1 MASLARRT
9 AVVLR
14 LELLLL
20 AATWFA
26 GIYVNGFV
34 PIIPGESA
42 SEILLT
48 TAVASHVVLA
58 LLSFGTSIAALSLAS
73 VAGPRRVLVLTLLAT
88 VSIAA
93 AGASGL
99 LFVLGGASDS
109 NDSMVM
115 ATAFITALFLS
126 FLALVSL
133 RTDGTSNGTA
143 TPGWRV
149 LASAPSTFCGIVLGL
164 FYAVFVSG
172 VYVNLFVAGP
182 VFSLPLNSE
191 LLAFTRAESTAPFI
205 LHEGLGAA
213 LLLATVLLAIV
224 TWSGGKRKLA
234 SLSMV
239 VALLVA
245 YSAYVGSTNLTS
257 PPVPAVS
264 GAALSVVV
272 PMLSAAA
279 FIAALILTMIV
290 ALLMRAEIQPR

>member
-1 MASLARRT
+1 VASLARRT
-9 AVVLR
+9 ALVLR
-14 LELLLL
+14 IELLLL
-20 AATWFA
+20 AATWLA

-42 SEILLT
+42 SEILLNPW
-48 TAVASHVVLA
+48 VASHVVFA

-73 VAGPRRVLVLTLLAT
+73 VAGPRRVLVFALFAT

-93 AGASGL
+93 AGTSGL

-109 NDSMVM
+109 NESMVM

-126 FLALVSL
+126 FLALVRL
-133 RTDGTSNGTA
+133 GTDGPSSGTA
-143 TPGWRV
+143 TPEWRV
-149 LASAPSTFCGIVLGL
+149 LASAPSILCGLALGL

-191 LLAFTRAESTAPFI
+191 LPAFTRAEHTAPFV

-213 LLLATVLLAIV
+213 LLLATALLAIV
-224 TWSGGKRKLA
+224 TWSRGARKLA
-234 SLSMV
+234 TLSTV

-264 GAALSVVV
+264 GGVLSVVV
-272 PMLSAAA
+272 PMISAAA
-279 FIAALILTMIV
+279 LIAALLITMMLAV
-290 ALLMRAEIQPR
+290 VMRTERAPR